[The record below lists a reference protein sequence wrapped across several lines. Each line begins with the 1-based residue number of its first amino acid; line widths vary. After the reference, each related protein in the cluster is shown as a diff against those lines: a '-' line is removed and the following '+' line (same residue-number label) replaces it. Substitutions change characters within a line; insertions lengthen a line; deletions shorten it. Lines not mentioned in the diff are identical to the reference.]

1 METTPNRTEGI
12 AACMAHW
19 FNASEASFDQAH
31 NPHISSAGR
40 LEAFRFASRAEARGS
55 RLARLLRADSAE
67 RWVREAA

>member
-1 METTPNRTEGI
+1 MNAAPTNTQGI

-19 FNASEASFDQAH
+19 FNASEASLDQAH

-55 RLARLLRADSAE
+55 RLARLLRADSAD

>member
-1 METTPNRTEGI
+1 MNAPTNTHGI

-19 FNASEASFDQAH
+19 FNASEASLDQAH